1 MYYCNYFS
9 PMLLA
14 REWTVLDGMLVVGIV
29 LVLVVG
35 ALYFLNRAA
44 YKKMDEQQALIDSTK
59 MSATIYV
66 IDKKRDK
73 ITNINLPKAA
83 QDQIPA
89 YAKFMKMY
97 FVKAKVGPQIVTL
110 MCDKNVFNAVPL
122 KKNIKAQISG
132 MYLVDFVGLKT
143 ADQRKTQKKEK
154 NKQEKE
160 QKKQEKK

>member
-1 MYYCNYFS
+1 MYNYCVLS

-14 REWTVLDGMLVVGIV
+14 REWTALDGMLLAGVI
-29 LVLVVG
+29 LVLIV
-35 ALYFLNRAA
+35 ALLYFLNRAA

-73 ITNINLPKAA
+73 LKNISLPKAA
-83 QDQIPA
+83 QAQIPA
-89 YAKFMKMY
+89 YAKMMKLY
-97 FVKAKVGPQIVTL
+97 FVKAKIGPQIVTL

-132 MYLVDFVGLKT
+132 MYLVDFVGLKS
-143 ADQRKTQKKEK
+143 ADEMKKKRKEKKEKQKKEK
-154 NKQEKE
+154 
-160 QKKQEKK
+160 